1 MTRVVGGLLI
11 ALAVMAAHSAAFG
24 AAKREQKR
32 AYKPAE
38 RREAEDRASKAS
50 ADDDKSA
57 PATTYEQELQTAR
70 DKRDKD
76 LDALNKD
83 QPDQRTLEKRKQ
95 EIFAQYAAIVA
106 ALRDKYQASQP
117 EGAASKPASRYNT
130 KAKGGR
136 DKKAEDVDEKQDDRK
151 GGKAAKKKGKDSDAD
166 ALAEALEKLH
176 DEDARHTAKLE
187 QLNGDLRRA
196 QASNEVREIRKAEKA
211 IEKEN
216 NTYGT
221 RKTILERRVKELGGS
236 ITPPPAPAPAP
247 AAKDTAAA
255 KDATPPAAPAGG
267 AGK

>member
-57 PATTYEQELQTAR
+57 PATTYEQELQTAK

-76 LDALNKD
+76 LEALNKD

-151 GGKAAKKKGKDSDAD
+151 GGKAAKKKGKDSDA
-166 ALAEALEKLH
+166 LAEAQEKL
-176 DEDARHTAKLE
+176 DEENARHTAKLE
-187 QLNGDLRRA
+187 QLNGDLRQA
-196 QASNEVREIRKAEKA
+196 QASNEIREIRRAEKA

-236 ITPPPAPAPAP
+236 ISPPPAPTPAP

-255 KDATPPAAPAGG
+255 KDTPPPAAPAG
-267 AGK
+267 APGK